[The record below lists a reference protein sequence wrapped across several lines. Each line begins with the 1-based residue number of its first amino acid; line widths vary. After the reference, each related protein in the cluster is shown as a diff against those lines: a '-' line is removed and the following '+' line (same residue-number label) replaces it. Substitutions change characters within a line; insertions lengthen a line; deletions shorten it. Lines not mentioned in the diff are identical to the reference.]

1 MHGVMVTRRVPLVD
15 IDLGRYKRVA
25 NRRRGSKPLAVLF
38 HLYFLCN
45 NNRPYNERII
55 NIMEEVMEFLLAII
69 AGCMVIITVIMLLIA
84 SSVWVQYKVVEKEIE
99 NQKW

>member
-45 NNRPYNERII
+45 NNGPYNERSDIYVGTKDDI
-55 NIMEEVMEFLLAII
+55 CKN
-69 AGCMVIITVIMLLIA
+69 
-84 SSVWVQYKVVEKEIE
+84 
-99 NQKW
+99 

>member
-25 NRRRGSKPLAVLF
+25 NRRRGLKPLAILF

-45 NNRPYNERII
+45 NNGPYNEI
-55 NIMEEVMEFLLAII
+55 NIMED
-69 AGCMVIITVIMLLIA
+69 
-84 SSVWVQYKVVEKEIE
+84 E
-99 NQKW
+99 NGNL

>member
-1 MHGVMVTRRVPLVD
+1 
-15 IDLGRYKRVA
+15 
-25 NRRRGSKPLAVLF
+25 
-38 HLYFLCN
+38 
-45 NNRPYNERII
+45 
-55 NIMEEVMEFLLAII
+55 MEVVMEFLLAII

>member
-25 NRRRGSKPLAVLF
+25 NRRRGSKPLAILF

-45 NNRPYNERII
+45 NNTSYNERSDIYVGTKDDI
-55 NIMEEVMEFLLAII
+55 CKN
-69 AGCMVIITVIMLLIA
+69 
-84 SSVWVQYKVVEKEIE
+84 
-99 NQKW
+99 